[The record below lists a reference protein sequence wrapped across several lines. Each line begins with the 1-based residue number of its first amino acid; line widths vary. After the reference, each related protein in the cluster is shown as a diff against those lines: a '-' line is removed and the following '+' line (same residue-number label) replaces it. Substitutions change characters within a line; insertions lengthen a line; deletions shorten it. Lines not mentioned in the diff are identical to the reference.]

1 MWGKDQLVAL
11 YLVGLI
17 STPARIFTRASLWRS
32 TNHDRDFKLV
42 PRVDSFPVTHSQAT
56 WRLRSV
62 FWVVCGEHASLR
74 SFKTT
79 KAECGPWETGWVWR
93 HISEASQYCILDRTP
108 RIANWIVYNRT
119 ASVPLTVNATGR
131 CIPPNNHPPIAG
143 TCIKYDYAKKLKPR
157 REHGRKC
164 RMVCAKKIQ

>member
-1 MWGKDQLVAL
+1 MAPPIGVL
-11 YLVGLI
+11 GC
-17 STPARIFTRASLWRS
+17 LWRTRELAFLQNNQS
-32 TNHDRDFKLV
+32 GVRAVRN
-42 PRVDSFPVTHSQAT
+42 
-56 WRLRSV
+56 RL
-62 FWVVCGEHASLR
+62 GM
-74 SFKTT
+74 
-79 KAECGPWETGWVWR
+79 R